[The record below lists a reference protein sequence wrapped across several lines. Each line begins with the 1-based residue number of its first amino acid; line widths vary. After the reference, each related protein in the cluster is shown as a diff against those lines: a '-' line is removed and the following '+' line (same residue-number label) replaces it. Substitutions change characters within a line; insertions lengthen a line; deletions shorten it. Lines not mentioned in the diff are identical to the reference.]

1 MSMNSLIIYLLL
13 EKAVGG
19 GVKKLSLVPR
29 LMLRLCSVERGIRF
43 REGQEGGLF
52 GKPGGGGQV
61 MLSRVRFPADID
73 RPL

>member
-1 MSMNSLIIYLLL
+1 M
-13 EKAVGG
+13 AVGD

-29 LMLRLCSVERGIRF
+29 LMLQLCSVEWGIRF

-61 MLSRVRFPADID
+61 MLSRTRFSFDID
-73 RPL
+73 RPS